1 MVQPFYPLS
10 KLSLSA
16 DRQHPDNVVVEALK
30 RALLQAFASVDA
42 PVGGRRIKT
51 EKLKQAV
58 RLICTN
64 PKLYGVDV
72 GDSDEPRSLQRNTEA
87 LSLALN
93 TAFKYAGLDLDSWLG
108 RKLNDY
114 YLEGACRVA
123 VYHQPHNGLNIR
135 LRHLAQP

>member
-42 PVGGRRIKT
+42 PVGERRIKT
-51 EKLKQAV
+51 ENLKQAV
-58 RLICTN
+58 RLICTD
-64 PKLYGVDV
+64 PRLYGVDV
-72 GDSDEPRSLQRNTEA
+72 GDSDEPGSRQRNTEA

-93 TAFKYAGLDLDSWLG
+93 TTFKYAGLDLDSWLG

-114 YLEGACRVA
+114 HLEGACRVA
-123 VYHQPHNGLNIR
+123 VYQQPHNGLNIR
-135 LRHLAQP
+135 LLPLA